1 MGNFNPLNLLV
12 ACLLIIASFPAK
24 SQNEAANYF
33 KSIDGLS
40 MPSVIQDSTIGFR
53 MEGLY
58 ANGRLGYSVSHIG
71 DINNDGFDDVSVCA
85 PYCTPGTT
93 IETGEVYVI
102 FGSDSG
108 FGATFDI
115 SALDGQNGFR
125 VQGMNAE
132 DRLGYGGA
140 NAAGDINN
148 DGIADMIIT
157 TPYSDPDVD
166 SLNTGGAFVIFG
178 RSSSF
183 PSVVHLD
190 TLNSDSGLSLYGTNY
205 WDNFGTTG
213 GYAGDMN
220 GDNIDDFFVT
230 ADDTDFNA
238 ISCGTVYVI
247 YGKND
252 FPDTLDVDTLYQ
264 QHGFL
269 INGTAF
275 DDNLGISAGSLEDI
289 NGDGLNDL
297 AIGAFHA
304 NGDTGAGYVIF
315 GRNSIFTDT
324 INTYELDGVTG
335 FSLLGENVGDY
346 AGISIGDAGDL
357 NADGINDLYIS
368 AHHTGFASM
377 DYVGKTYIIYG
388 KNTPFSP
395 TVKLGDLSDNQGFI
409 IGGVHMFQF
418 SGNSVSGLGDV
429 NGDDID
435 DLLIGALFSSLD
447 GLTRNGAAFVLY
459 GREYGFPRE
468 LALSSMTE
476 ADGYAILGEA
486 SFARLGFHV
495 NGGGDFNGDGV
506 NDFILGADYG
516 SVNTENA
523 PGEAYLIYG
532 IDQSYFDP
540 DNDSIPNIDDECPYE
555 YGECSGCPCLQL
567 NLKALLEGPLDVLS
581 TTMRTDLN
589 AKRHLLP
596 GQTTASS
603 FMPSTPVGQP
613 YNVEPWNYAGEE
625 GADFTD
631 ESYPED
637 AVDWVLISARKSIRK
652 NTEVAQAAALVMKD
666 GSIQTKMDY
675 PVRSQITDSLYIV
688 IEHRNHMG
696 IMSPG
701 LLPITNGTIQY
712 DFTQQD
718 SYRTPGSVGQKNIG
732 IGVWAMMAGD
742 IDQLTDI
749 QSYDINANDKTI
761 WTIQN
766 GIFDTYHPADLNMD
780 GDISAPD
787 NIFWLRNNG
796 SSSRVPKE

>member
-1 MGNFNPLNLLV
+1 MFNLNSTLFLSAFLFFIINTHITAQNVNASRNLEGN
-12 ACLLIIASFPAK
+12 LIT
-24 SQNEAANYF
+24 
-33 KSIDGLS
+33 SI
-40 MPSVIQDSTIGFR
+40 VQDSTSGFR
-53 MEGLY
+53 MSGLY
-58 ANGRLGYSVSHIG
+58 ANGRLGYSVSNIG

-85 PYCTPGTT
+85 PYCTPETT
-93 IETGEVYVI
+93 TETGEIYVV
-102 FGSDSG
+102 FGGDSD

-115 SALDGQNGFR
+115 GQLDGTNGFSVR
-125 VQGMNAE
+125 GMNAE

-178 RSSSF
+178 RNNDF
-183 PSVVHLD
+183 PSAINLD
-190 TLNSDSGLSLYGTNY
+190 TLSSDSGLSLYGTNY

-220 GDNIDDFFVT
+220 GDSIDDFFVT

-238 ISCGTVYVI
+238 VSCGTVYVI

-269 INGTAF
+269 INGEAF
-275 DDNLGISAGSLEDI
+275 DDNLGISAGSLNDI

-304 NGDTGAGYVIF
+304 NGDTGAGYVVF

-324 INTYELDGVTG
+324 INVYELDGVNG
-335 FSLLGENVGDY
+335 FELLGENIGDY
-346 AGISIGDAGDL
+346 AGVSIGDAGDM
-357 NADGINDLYIS
+357 NADGINDMYIS
-368 AHHTGFASM
+368 AHHTDFENT

-388 KNTPFSP
+388 SASPFMP
-395 TVKLGDLSDNQGFI
+395 AIPLGNLAGNQGFV
-409 IGGVHMFQF
+409 IGGTHMFQF

-435 DLLIGALFSSLD
+435 DLLIGALFSSLN
-447 GLTRNGAAFVLY
+447 GFLRNGAAFVLY
-459 GREYGFPRE
+459 GRDYGFPRD
-468 LALSSMTE
+468 LALASMTE
-476 ADGYAILGEA
+476 ADGYAIVGDE

-495 NGGGDFNGDGV
+495 SGGGDFNGDGV

-516 SVNTENA
+516 SDNTANA

-532 IDQSYFDP
+532 VDQSYFDP

-567 NLKALLEGPLDVLS
+567 NLKALLEAPLNTLTS
-581 TTMRTDLN
+581 TMHTDLN
-589 AKRHLLP
+589 TKRHLLP
-596 GQTTASS
+596 GQTTTSA
-603 FMPSTPVGQP
+603 FMPSTPAGQP
-613 YNVEPWNYAGEE
+613 YHIAPWNYMGEE
-625 GADFTD
+625 GADFTND
-631 ESYPED
+631 SYPEN
-637 AVDWVLISARKSIRK
+637 AVDWVLVSVRQSIRK
-652 NTEVAQAAALVMKD
+652 NAEAGQIAALLMKD
-666 GSIQTKMDY
+666 GTIQTKIDY
-675 PVRSQITDSLYIV
+675 PVRSQIADSLYVV

-696 IMSPG
+696 IMSPHS
-701 LLPITNGTIQY
+701 LPIINGEIQY

-718 SYRTPGSVGQKNIG
+718 SYRTPGGVGQKNIG
-732 IGVWAMMAGD
+732 INLWAMLAGD
-742 IDQLTDI
+742 IDQLSDI
-749 QSYDINANDKTI
+749 QSYDINANDKTV

-766 GIFDTYHPADLNMD
+766 GRFDNYHPADLNMD
-780 GDISAPD
+780 GDISGPD
-787 NIFWLRNNG
+787 NVFWLQNNG